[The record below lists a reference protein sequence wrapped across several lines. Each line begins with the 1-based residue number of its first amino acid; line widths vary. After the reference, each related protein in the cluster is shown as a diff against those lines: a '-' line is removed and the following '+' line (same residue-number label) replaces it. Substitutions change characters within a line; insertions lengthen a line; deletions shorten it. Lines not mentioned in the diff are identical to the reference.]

1 VTDVRE
7 ILGDKIDEEITLGIG
22 RSVTERRHGEDED
35 HLKNQ
40 KGGQEKFVG
49 ANSH

>member
-1 VTDVRE
+1 MTNVGK
-7 ILGDKIDEEITLGIG
+7 ILGDEINEKITLGIG
-22 RSVTERRHGEDED
+22 RVVAEGGHCEDEE

-40 KGGQEKFVG
+40 KCGQEKFVG

>member
-1 VTDVRE
+1 MTDVRK
-7 ILGDKIDEEITLGIG
+7 ILGDKINEKITLGIG
-22 RSVTERRHGEDED
+22 RVVAKGRHGENKE